1 MSRRVFIA
9 AILWLSCAISFG
21 ATYTHQARL
30 RPDNYNSAVVGNTT
44 AQISVVYGYG
54 NDLTTARTEL
64 MAAAGSASCQQLW
77 QAYRNAYNWS
87 FGYPGFSGITVD
99 SSFPSSAFECA
110 YANGQKLALQ
120 FSVSS
125 GTYTVCPPNST
136 QTGSTC
142 ICNSGYV
149 DQGGQC
155 VQNLAD
161 CSPGR
166 VVSGGYFDGGTSLSG
181 GPRAAACDGGCL
193 SVFDGEFPSGSALQ
207 SGVKHYYGKGTYV
220 TTGFTCDSGAGVGID
235 GGEGNMPASSASVPS
250 DTCAQGQV
258 QGTVN
263 GKTVCVNQE
272 TGNVVPSTSGN
283 QTTSTS
289 STSTVTN
296 PDGSRTDTTTTTT
309 TAVDGTSTTTTTTT
323 NYRPDGSVSG
333 STSQSS
339 GTGVDEEAEDDIAGS
354 NDASGF
360 YEKKDLSVA
369 SIFGE
374 ARDALVASPIGSS
387 VTGFFNISGGGSC
400 PSMTWD
406 VPLFNASA
414 AVDTFCSQGAA
425 NMYLV
430 IRGVVLL
437 IAGLM
442 AFRIAIDF

>member
-1 MSRRVFIA
+1 MSSRFFVSVC
-9 AILWLSCAISFG
+9 LWLFCVAS
-21 ATYTHQARL
+21 H
-30 RPDNYNSAVVGNTT
+30 SAVTPVSTETWRGNYASSTYVYRSTPQAVCSELTNYSAQYFHAGLTSNLYNVT
-44 AQISVVYGYG
+44 AT
-54 NDLTTARTEL
+54 N
-64 MAAAGSASCQQLW
+64 ASCDV
-77 QAYRNAYNWS
+77 
-87 FGYPGFSGITVD
+87 FFSNGSKWYT
-99 SSFPSSAFECA
+99 SALVRTA
-110 YANGQKLALQ
+110 
-120 FSVSS
+120 VSTS
-125 GTYTVCPPNST
+125 CPANST
-136 QTGSTC
+136 GDGVTC
-142 ICNSGYV
+142 LCNAGYV
-149 DQGGQC
+149 ESSGQC
-155 VQNLAD
+155 VQNVAT
-161 CSPGR
+161 CTPGSS
-166 VVSGGYFDGGTSLSG
+166 VSSGYFDGGTSLSG
-181 GPRAAACDGGCL
+181 GPRAAACTGGCL
-193 SVFDGEFPSGSALQ
+193 VVFDGSFPSGSALVD
-207 SGVKHYYGKGTYV
+207 GVKHYYAKGSYV
-220 TTGFTCDSGAGVGID
+220 KTGFQCDSGAGVGID
-235 GGEGNMPASSASVPS
+235 GGDGNMPVSSASVPS
-250 DTCAQGQV
+250 DTCAEGQA

-263 GKTVCVNQE
+263 GKTLCVNQE

-339 GTGVDEEAEDDIAGS
+339 GTGVDAEAEGDIPGS

-374 ARDALVASPIGSS
+374 ARDALAASPIGSS